1 MDDLDLT
8 PEELDEMKEHLL
20 ELLRKHLDKNES
32 PEPEQ

>member
-8 PEELDEMKEHLL
+8 QEELDEMKKHLL
-20 ELLRKHLDKNES
+20 ELLRNHLAENKS

>member
-8 PEELDEMKEHLL
+8 QEELDEMKKHLL
-20 ELLRKHLDKNES
+20 ELLRKHLAENKL